1 MKVRSGRKPN
11 MSREQYRRVVEV
23 RTLRART
30 PSNKE
35 LARELGVS
43 LSVIHKALADG
54 LRTYEEVQP

>member
-1 MKVRSGRKPN
+1 

-54 LRTYEEVQP
+54 LRSYEEVQP

>member
-1 MKVRSGRKPN
+1 MKSRPGRKPN

-54 LRTYEEVQP
+54 LRTYEDVQA

>member
-1 MKVRSGRKPN
+1 MKSRPGRKPN
-11 MSREQYRRVVEV
+11 LTREQYRRVVEV

-43 LSVIHKALADG
+43 PSVIHKALADG
-54 LRTYEEVQP
+54 LRSYEEVKR